1 MALKIEMSSDLK
13 NRFPNLRALVIS
25 VRDVEITK
33 RDDELERLKMEIL
46 KETREKYSLETL
58 KDIPMFRA
66 YRDFFWEVGIDP
78 TKNRPATEAL
88 TRRVLAG
95 KMLPNINTLVDTY
108 NLASVKSQVALAAFD
123 EDKVEGK
130 PTMRFAIR
138 DERFLGIGMEK
149 PMQLKGGEIV
159 ISDLHR
165 VLAIYPYRD
174 ADYSRV
180 TEETRNVLMLIC
192 GVPGITIETL
202 NLAMQMALEYIN
214 GFCHGSM
221 RTSGCNRYVSLP
233 K

>member
-1 MALKIEMSSDLK
+1 MTLKIAKSSDLK
-13 NRFPNLRALVIS
+13 NRFPNLRALVFS
-25 VRDVEITK
+25 VRDVEIAK
-33 RDDELERLKMEIL
+33 MDNELESLEKEIL

-58 KDIPMFRA
+58 KDIPIFRA

-95 KMLPNINTLVDTY
+95 KKLPNINTLVDAY
-108 NLASVKSQVALAAFD
+108 NLASVESQVALAAFD
-123 EDKVEGK
+123 EDKVEGE
-130 PTMRFAIR
+130 PTMRFALR
-138 DERFLGIGMEK
+138 DERFLGIGMDK

-165 VLAIYPYRD
+165 VMAIYPYRD

-192 GVPGITIETL
+192 GVPGITMETL
-202 NLAMQMALEYIN
+202 NLAMQTALEYVN
-214 GFCHGSM
+214 RFCHGKIRM
-221 RTSGCNRYVSLP
+221 
-233 K
+233 

>member
-88 TRRVLAG
+88 TR
-95 KMLPNINTLVDTY
+95 KN
-108 NLASVKSQVALAAFD
+108 
-123 EDKVEGK
+123 
-130 PTMRFAIR
+130 
-138 DERFLGIGMEK
+138 
-149 PMQLKGGEIV
+149 
-159 ISDLHR
+159 
-165 VLAIYPYRD
+165 
-174 ADYSRV
+174 V
-180 TEETRNVLMLIC
+180 T
-192 GVPGITIETL
+192 
-202 NLAMQMALEYIN
+202 
-214 GFCHGSM
+214 
-221 RTSGCNRYVSLP
+221 
-233 K
+233 

>member
-13 NRFPNLRALVIS
+13 NRFPNLRALVFS
-25 VRDVEITK
+25 VRDVEIAK
-33 RDDELERLKMEIL
+33 MDNELERLEMEIL

-95 KMLPNINTLVDTY
+95 KKLPSINTLVDAY

-123 EDKVEGK
+123 EDKVEGE
-130 PTMRFAIR
+130 PTMRFALR

-149 PMQLKGGEIV
+149 PMRLKGGEIV
-159 ISDLHR
+159 ISDLDR
-165 VLAIYPYRD
+165 VMAIYH
-174 ADYSRV
+174 
-180 TEETRNVLMLIC
+180 T
-192 GVPGITIETL
+192 ETL
-202 NLAMQMALEYIN
+202 TIQE
-214 GFCHGSM
+214 SQ
-221 RTSGCNRYVSLP
+221 RKQETS
-233 K
+233 